1 LRAESLGYCRFA
13 RHHAQCVSVLF
24 SAIRRELSKKIDT
37 IAAPVR
43 KFLLLQGTY
52 GRNPF
57 YFKGF
62 AERDFKGLSGR
73 LIIQECKF

>member
-1 LRAESLGYCRFA
+1 MG
-13 RHHAQCVSVLF
+13 
-24 SAIRRELSKKIDT
+24 
-37 IAAPVR
+37 
-43 KFLLLQGTY
+43 G
-52 GRNPF
+52 NPF